1 MNVAFFLK
9 PKNEVA
15 FLYDDF
21 SIRQGLEKMCY
32 HGYTSIP
39 VLDRVGRYIS
49 SISEGDFLWYVIK
62 GENTEGEQV
71 DIKTEEAKSISD
83 IMKPGK
89 NPPVKITASMD
100 EMILKAMDQNYI
112 PVVDD
117 RGFFIGIITR
127 KDIIKYFY
135 IGAQIQD
142 ETNKTVENV

>member
-9 PKNEVA
+9 PKSEVA
-15 FLYDDF
+15 FLYDYY
-21 SIRQGLEKMCY
+21 SIRQGLEKMCF

-39 VLDRVGRYIS
+39 VIDRDGRYLT

-62 GENTEGEQV
+62 GENTEEQV
-71 DIKTEEAKSISD
+71 DIKNEEAKSISD
-83 IMKPGK
+83 IMKPDRH
-89 NPPVKITASMD
+89 PPVKITATME

-135 IGAQIQD
+135 
-142 ETNKTVENV
+142 ETAVLNKVPEAEGSLK

>member
-39 VLDRVGRYIS
+39 VLDRDGRYIS

-62 GENTEGEQV
+62 GENTEKQI
-71 DIKTEEAKSISD
+71 DIKNEEAKSISD
-83 IMKPGK
+83 IIKPGK

-135 IGAQIQD
+135 ATADVHNDSGNI
-142 ETNKTVENV
+142 